1 MCIFYIKSFYC
12 GCKIIAAQFSED
24 KNCIFLVGHSY
35 KWICNEC
42 INLSDEILDTRL
54 QNIKQNDNKI
64 YISFI
69 NGWYRSPSSPIEYTI
84 PNKHLVFG
92 IDYY

>member
-1 MCIFYIKSFYC
+1 MCIFYTKSLYC
-12 GCKIIAAQFSED
+12 GCKIIATQFREEN
-24 KNCIFLVGHSY
+24 NCIFLVGHSY
-35 KWICNEC
+35 KWICSKC
-42 INLSDEILDTRL
+42 INLSDEKLDKKL

-69 NGWYRSPSSPIEYTI
+69 NGWYRSSSSPIDYNI
-84 PNKHLVFG
+84 PNKHLIFG